1 MEVNLIHQPLVS
13 RDLSLNRRKERRT
26 NMEDLIDVDGFKIQ
40 VKQKHLNLFL
50 SINTFDTIKDLHLF
64 ARKLIFKKMFHSQS
78 SSAVC
83 STREDLHTLQMLE
96 ELAAESNISNDKKW
110 FPSTLTPRS
119 CKFPPLSF
127 CSNIDLFV
135 QLVSRD
141 IEKLKPTTEVKNCTV
156 AQNRAIQELKQMKD
170 VLFKPSDKGGNVVVW
185 PSTLYEKEAL
195 RQLRDQ
201 NCYKKLTFN
210 PTLKFQAELK
220 DILLN
225 AQEKGIISPKEVD
238 YLLVKDP
245 TVATFYLLPKIHKH
259 PSVPPG
265 RPIVSDT
272 TDALRRLEGIHMDP
286 DMMVV
291 TCDVESLYTSI
302 RHTDGMEAVKRFF
315 QMSEFEESI
324 ENQLLQMPSFMPTLP
339 IQPN

>member
-119 CKFPPLSF
+119 
-127 CSNIDLFV
+127 
-135 QLVSRD
+135 
-141 IEKLKPTTEVKNCTV
+141 
-156 AQNRAIQELKQMKD
+156 
-170 VLFKPSDKGGNVVVW
+170 
-185 PSTLYEKEAL
+185 Y
-195 RQLRDQ
+195 
-201 NCYKKLTFN
+201 
-210 PTLKFQAELK
+210 
-220 DILLN
+220 
-225 AQEKGIISPKEVD
+225 
-238 YLLVKDP
+238 
-245 TVATFYLLPKIHKH
+245 
-259 PSVPPG
+259 
-265 RPIVSDT
+265 T

>member
-1 MEVNLIHQPLVS
+1 MQDSWEKQIQVQKCKKFQRDQTDYENQRVYRWKYITKTTRNRSYSMSSTNSYGGESDSSASGIQRFVSQSQKRKKDQHGGSDRRRRFQNTSQAETSKSVLKVINLSDITLTNTQCEV
-13 RDLSLNRRKERRT
+13 LSLG
-26 NMEDLIDVDGFKIQ
+26 LSFSPSC
-40 VKQKHLNLFL
+40 

-64 ARKLIFKKMFHSQS
+64 ARKLIFKKMFHPQS

-119 CKFPPLSF
+119 
-127 CSNIDLFV
+127 
-135 QLVSRD
+135 
-141 IEKLKPTTEVKNCTV
+141 
-156 AQNRAIQELKQMKD
+156 
-170 VLFKPSDKGGNVVVW
+170 
-185 PSTLYEKEAL
+185 Y
-195 RQLRDQ
+195 
-201 NCYKKLTFN
+201 
-210 PTLKFQAELK
+210 
-220 DILLN
+220 
-225 AQEKGIISPKEVD
+225 
-238 YLLVKDP
+238 
-245 TVATFYLLPKIHKH
+245 
-259 PSVPPG
+259 
-265 RPIVSDT
+265 T